1 MITDMKDAKIFSP
14 LQLGRTTLKN
24 RIAMA
29 PMSMHYEATNGTV
42 PKQLA
47 DIFVRRAE
55 GGAGYV
61 VIDAVTVDHK
71 YWYIGKTT
79 ALDKDSLVPQ
89 FAAFAKRVSD
99 AGSTLFPQLIHP
111 GPESICALKGIT
123 PLGPSVNTNANGAVS
138 RPITID
144 EIHKVVKQYGQAAR
158 RAEEAGCGG
167 IALHVAHAYMLPGAF
182 LSPLRNKRMDEYGG
196 CIDNR
201 ARLILEI
208 IEECRRN
215 ISRDFPIVLRVSGSE
230 REPGGNSLD
239 EMLYL
244 APKFEAAGVD
254 MLEVSGGVQYEGLQN
269 ILPSHSQKIGMNVYE
284 ASEIKKVVN
293 IPVFVVGK
301 INDVR
306 YAADLVERGLVD
318 GVSMGRPLLADPD
331 LPKKAYENR
340 FDDITP
346 CGSCGGRCIT
356 PEDPH
361 HPVCK
366 CHINPLVGHEYDYP
380 FNPTDKPK
388 KVLVIG
394 AGPGGMYT
402 AVTAA
407 ERGHDVTVWEKS
419 KQIGGQLNLAVV
431 SPGKQEMCKWL
442 THLNYRAKKAGVKFE
457 FKKEATVENVKEFAP
472 DAVVVAT
479 GATPLIPTFIKGV
492 GDYPIITTHDI
503 LSRKVTIPKGTVCIL
518 GGGEVACETAEMLMA
533 DARPNSFATTGSI
546 GDVEVT
552 LVEMQP
558 QLMTGVCLPNRNIA
572 LASLRREGVKSYI
585 NSKVLEVTEHEVKIQ
600 HKDGTEE
607 WLKGFDYIVLGL
619 GSRKYD
625 PLSEELKAFV
635 PEVHVIGDA
644 IKPGQSSDAMHQG
657 FHIALAAGAHIHGHG
672 LQADAARAQVF
683 HGHVQ
688 VLVAAHLHAVQGIAV
703 AIAND
708 HIVIPPF
715 PDGRLFHSGCGTRPR
730 PARAYRFQSRPAGYH
745 RDRSAQS
752 A

>member
-1 MITDMKDAKIFSP
+1 MITDMKNAKIFSP

-99 AGSTLFPQLIHP
+99 AGSTLIPQIIHP

-167 IALHVAHAYMLPGAF
+167 IALHCAHAYMLPGAF

-208 IEECRRN
+208 IAECRRN

-331 LPKKAYENR
+331 LPKKALENR

-366 CHINPLVGHEYDYP
+366 CHINPLVGHEYDFP

-388 KVLVIG
+388 KVLIIG

-492 GDYPIITTHDI
+492 GDYPVITTHDV

-518 GGGEVACETAEMLMA
+518 GGGEVACETAEMIMA

-585 NSKVLEVTEHEVKIQ
+585 NSKVLEVTEHDVKIQ
-600 HKDGTEE
+600 HKDGSEE
-607 WLKGFDYIVLGL
+607 WLKGFDYIILGL

-644 IKPGQSSDAMHQG
+644 VKPGQSSDAMHQG
-657 FHIALAAGAHIHGHG
+657 FHI
-672 LQADAARAQVF
+672 
-683 HGHVQ
+683 
-688 VLVAAHLHAVQGIAV
+688 
-703 AIAND
+703 
-708 HIVIPPF
+708 
-715 PDGRLFHSGCGTRPR
+715 
-730 PARAYRFQSRPAGYH
+730 GYEL
-745 RDRSAQS
+745 
-752 A
+752 

>member
-29 PMSMHYEATNGTV
+29 PMSMHYEATDGTV

-111 GPESICALKGIT
+111 GPESICALKGIK
-123 PLGPSVNTNANGAVS
+123 PLGPSVNTNANGHVS
-138 RPITID
+138 RAITID

-230 REPGGNSLD
+230 RIPGGNSLD

-254 MLEVSGGVQYEGLQN
+254 MLEVSGGVQYEDLQD
-269 ILPSHSQKIGMNVYE
+269 ILPSHSQKIGKNVYE

-293 IPVFVVGK
+293 IPVFAVGK

-306 YAADLVERGLVD
+306 YAADLVERGLID

-331 LPKKAYENR
+331 LPNKAYENR

-366 CHINPLVGHEYDYP
+366 CHINPLVGHEYDFP
-380 FNPTDKPK
+380 FNPTSAPK
-388 KVLVIG
+388 KLLIIG

-419 KQIGGQLNLAVV
+419 NQLGGQLNLAVA
-431 SPGKQEMCKWL
+431 SHGKHEMCKWL
-442 THLNYRAKKAGVKFE
+442 LTYRAKKAGVKFE
-457 FKKEATVENVKEFAP
+457 FKKEATVENVREFAP

-492 GDYPIITTHDI
+492 GEYPIITTHDI

-518 GGGEVACETAEMLMA
+518 GGGEVACETAETLMA

-572 LASLRREGVKSYI
+572 LASLRREGVKAYI
-585 NSKVLEVTEHEVKIQ
+585 NSKVLEVTEHDVKIQ
-600 HKDGTEE
+600 HKDGSEE

-625 PLSEELKAFV
+625 PLSEELKSFV
-635 PEVHVIGDA
+635 PEVYVIGDA
-644 IKPGQSSDAMHQG
+644 VKPGQSSDAMHQG
-657 FHIALAAGAHIHGHG
+657 FHI
-672 LQADAARAQVF
+672 
-683 HGHVQ
+683 
-688 VLVAAHLHAVQGIAV
+688 
-703 AIAND
+703 
-708 HIVIPPF
+708 
-715 PDGRLFHSGCGTRPR
+715 
-730 PARAYRFQSRPAGYH
+730 GYEL
-745 RDRSAQS
+745 
-752 A
+752 

>member
-215 ISRDFPIVLRVSGSE
+215 ISPDFPIVLRVSGSE

-492 GDYPIITTHDI
+492 GDYPVITTHDI

-644 IKPGQSSDAMHQG
+644 IKPGQSSDAMH
-657 FHIALAAGAHIHGHG
+657 
-672 LQADAARAQVF
+672 RASTSVTSCKS
-683 HGHVQ
+683 
-688 VLVAAHLHAVQGIAV
+688 LHSLCYYS
-703 AIAND
+703 
-708 HIVIPPF
+708 F
-715 PDGRLFHSGCGTRPR
+715 SSS
-730 PARAYRFQSRPAGYH
+730 YSFQSYH
-745 RDRSAQS
+745 SAK
-752 A
+752 ARRMHTGGPFANIRFL

>member
-1 MITDMKDAKIFSP
+1 MISDMKNAKLFTP

-29 PMSMHYEATNGTV
+29 PMSMHYEATDGTV

-89 FAAFAKRVSD
+89 FRDFAKRVSD
-99 AGSTLFPQLIHP
+99 AGSTLFPQIIHP
-111 GPESICALKGIT
+111 GPESICALKGIK
-123 PLGPSVNTNANGAVS
+123 PLGPSVNTNANGHVS
-138 RPITID
+138 RAMTIE
-144 EIHKVVKQYGQAAR
+144 EIQKVIKQYGQAAR

-167 IALHVAHAYMLPGAF
+167 IALHAAHAYMLPGAF

-230 REPGGNSLD
+230 RLPGGNSLD

-254 MLEVSGGVQYEGLQN
+254 MLEVSGGVQYEGLHN

-284 ASEIKKVVN
+284 ASEIKKLVN

-306 YAADLVERGLVD
+306 YAADIVERGLVD

-331 LPKKAYENR
+331 LPKKAMENR

-356 PEDPH
+356 PEDPQ

-366 CHINPLVGHEYDYP
+366 CHINPLVGQEYSFP
-380 FNPTDKPK
+380 FKPAEKVK

-407 ERGHDVTVWEKS
+407 ERGHDVTVWEKAPR
-419 KQIGGQLNLAVV
+419 IGGQLNLAVV

-442 THLNYRAKKAGVKFE
+442 SHLNYRARKAGVKFE
-457 FKKEATVENVKEFAP
+457 FKKEATVDKVRDFAP
-472 DAVVVAT
+472 DAVIVAT

-492 GDYPIITTHDI
+492 GDHPVITTHDI
-503 LSRKVTIPKGTVCIL
+503 LSRKITIPKGRVCIL
-518 GGGEVACETAEMLMA
+518 GGGEVACETAEMIMA
-533 DARPNSFATTGSI
+533 DARPNSFATTGST
-546 GDVEVT
+546 GDVEVA
-552 LVEMQP
+552 LIEMLP
-558 QLMTGVCLPNRNIA
+558 QMMTGVCLPNRNLA
-572 LASLRREGVKSYI
+572 MASLRREGVQMHV
-585 NSKVLEVTEHEVKIQ
+585 NSKVLEVTEHDVKIQ
-600 HKDGTEE
+600 RKDGTEE

-625 PLSEELKAFV
+625 PLSVELKAIV

-644 IKPGQSSDAMHQG
+644 VKPGQSSDAMHQG
-657 FHIALAAGAHIHGHG
+657 FH
-672 LQADAARAQVF
+672 
-683 HGHVQ
+683 
-688 VLVAAHLHAVQGIAV
+688 VAYEL
-703 AIAND
+703 
-708 HIVIPPF
+708 
-715 PDGRLFHSGCGTRPR
+715 
-730 PARAYRFQSRPAGYH
+730 
-745 RDRSAQS
+745 
-752 A
+752 

>member
-215 ISRDFPIVLRVSGSE
+215 ISPDFPIVLRVSGSE

-492 GDYPIITTHDI
+492 GDYPVITTHDI

-607 WLKGFDYIVLGL
+607 WLKGFDSIVLGL

-625 PLSEELKAFV
+625 PLSEALKAFV

-657 FHIALAAGAHIHGHG
+657 FH
-672 LQADAARAQVF
+672 V
-683 HGHVQ
+683 
-688 VLVAAHLHAVQGIAV
+688 
-703 AIAND
+703 
-708 HIVIPPF
+708 
-715 PDGRLFHSGCGTRPR
+715 
-730 PARAYRFQSRPAGYH
+730 GYEL
-745 RDRSAQS
+745 
-752 A
+752 

>member
-1 MITDMKDAKIFSP
+1 M
-14 LQLGRTTLKN
+14 
-24 RIAMA
+24 
-29 PMSMHYEATNGTV
+29 
-42 PKQLA
+42 
-47 DIFVRRAE
+47 
-55 GGAGYV
+55 
-61 VIDAVTVDHK
+61 
-71 YWYIGKTT
+71 
-79 ALDKDSLVPQ
+79 
-89 FAAFAKRVSD
+89 
-99 AGSTLFPQLIHP
+99 
-111 GPESICALKGIT
+111 
-123 PLGPSVNTNANGAVS
+123 
-138 RPITID
+138 
-144 EIHKVVKQYGQAAR
+144 
-158 RAEEAGCGG
+158 
-167 IALHVAHAYMLPGAF
+167 
-182 LSPLRNKRMDEYGG
+182 
-196 CIDNR
+196 
-201 ARLILEI
+201 EI

-293 IPVFVVGK
+293 IPVSLSARSTTCATPPIWWSVVWWTACPWAVLCSQTPTCRRKHSRTASMTSRPAAPAAAAASRRK
-301 INDVR
+301 IR
-306 YAADLVERGLVD
+306 IIRSASA
-318 GVSMGRPLLADPD
+318 
-331 LPKKAYENR
+331 
-340 FDDITP
+340 T
-346 CGSCGGRCIT
+346 
-356 PEDPH
+356 
-361 HPVCK
+361 
-366 CHINPLVGHEYDYP
+366 INPLVGHEYDFP
-380 FNPTDKPK
+380 FNPTDKPR
-388 KVLVIG
+388 KVLIIG

-407 ERGHDVTVWEKS
+407 ERGHDVTVWEKG

-492 GDYPIITTHDI
+492 GDYPVITTHDV

-518 GGGEVACETAEMLMA
+518 GGGEVACETAEMIMA

-585 NSKVLEVTEHEVKIQ
+585 NSKVLEVTEHDVKIQ
-600 HKDGTEE
+600 HKDGSEE
-607 WLKGFDYIVLGL
+607 WLKGFDYIILGL

-644 IKPGQSSDAMHQG
+644 VKPGQSSDAMHQG
-657 FHIALAAGAHIHGHG
+657 FHI
-672 LQADAARAQVF
+672 
-683 HGHVQ
+683 
-688 VLVAAHLHAVQGIAV
+688 
-703 AIAND
+703 
-708 HIVIPPF
+708 
-715 PDGRLFHSGCGTRPR
+715 
-730 PARAYRFQSRPAGYH
+730 GYEL
-745 RDRSAQS
+745 
-752 A
+752 

>member
-29 PMSMHYEATNGTV
+29 PMSRHYEATNGTV

-61 VIDAVTVDHK
+61 VIDAVTVDQK

-657 FHIALAAGAHIHGHG
+657 FH
-672 LQADAARAQVF
+672 V
-683 HGHVQ
+683 
-688 VLVAAHLHAVQGIAV
+688 
-703 AIAND
+703 
-708 HIVIPPF
+708 
-715 PDGRLFHSGCGTRPR
+715 
-730 PARAYRFQSRPAGYH
+730 GYEL
-745 RDRSAQS
+745 
-752 A
+752 

>member
-394 AGPGGMYT
+394 AGPGGMST
-402 AVTAA
+402 AVTSA
-407 ERGHDVTVWEKS
+407 ERGHAVTVWEKS

-657 FHIALAAGAHIHGHG
+657 FH
-672 LQADAARAQVF
+672 V
-683 HGHVQ
+683 
-688 VLVAAHLHAVQGIAV
+688 
-703 AIAND
+703 
-708 HIVIPPF
+708 
-715 PDGRLFHSGCGTRPR
+715 
-730 PARAYRFQSRPAGYH
+730 GYEL
-745 RDRSAQS
+745 
-752 A
+752 

>member
-1 MITDMKDAKIFSP
+1 MITDMKDAKIFLP

-215 ISRDFPIVLRVSGSE
+215 ISPDFPIVLRVSGSE

-442 THLNYRAKKAGVKFE
+442 THLNYRAKKVGVKFE
-457 FKKEATVENVKEFAP
+457 FKKEATVESVKEFAP

-657 FHIALAAGAHIHGHG
+657 FH
-672 LQADAARAQVF
+672 V
-683 HGHVQ
+683 
-688 VLVAAHLHAVQGIAV
+688 
-703 AIAND
+703 
-708 HIVIPPF
+708 
-715 PDGRLFHSGCGTRPR
+715 
-730 PARAYRFQSRPAGYH
+730 GYEL
-745 RDRSAQS
+745 
-752 A
+752 

>member
-1 MITDMKDAKIFSP
+1 MITDMKNAKLFSP

-29 PMSMHYEATNGTV
+29 PMSMHYEATDGTV

-79 ALDKDSLVPQ
+79 ALDKDKLVPQ
-89 FAAFAKRVSD
+89 FRAFAQRVTD
-99 AGSTLFPQLIHP
+99 AGSTLIPQIIHP
-111 GPESICALKGIT
+111 GPESICALKGIK

-138 RPITID
+138 RPMTID

-167 IALHVAHAYMLPGAF
+167 IALHAAHAYMLPGAF

-215 ISRDFPIVLRVSGSE
+215 VSRDFPIILRVSGSE
-230 REPGGNSLD
+230 RLPGGNSLD

-244 APKFEAAGVD
+244 APKLEAAGVD

-284 ASEIKKVVN
+284 ASEIKKVVS

-301 INDVR
+301 INDIR
-306 YAADLVERGLVD
+306 YGADIVERGLVD
-318 GVSMGRPLLADPD
+318 GISLGRPLLADPD
-331 LPKKAYENR
+331 LPQKAYENR

-356 PEDPH
+356 PENPQ

-366 CHINPLVGHEYDYP
+366 CHINPLVGQEYDFP
-380 FNPTDKPK
+380 FNPVTKPK

-407 ERGHDVTVWEKS
+407 ERGHDVTVWEK
-419 KQIGGQLNLAVV
+419 KAIIGGQLNLAVV

-442 THLNYRAKKAGVKFE
+442 THLNYRAQKAGVKFE
-457 FKKEATVENVKEFAP
+457 FKKEATAECVKEFAP

-479 GATPLIPTFIKGV
+479 GATPMIPTFIKGV
-492 GDYPIITTHDI
+492 GDYPVITTHDI
-503 LSRKVTIPKGTVCIL
+503 LSRKITVPKGRVCIL

-552 LVEMQP
+552 LIEMLP
-558 QLMTGVCLPNRNIA
+558 QMMTGVCLPNRNLA
-572 LASLRREGVKSYI
+572 LANLRREGVQMNV
-585 NSKVLEVTEHEVKIQ
+585 NSKVLEVTEHDVKIQ
-600 HKDGTEE
+600 RKDGTEE

-625 PLSEELKAFV
+625 PISEDLKAFV
-635 PEVHVIGDA
+635 PEVYVIGDA
-644 IKPGQSSDAMHQG
+644 VKPGQSSDAMHQG
-657 FHIALAAGAHIHGHG
+657 FY
-672 LQADAARAQVF
+672 
-683 HGHVQ
+683 
-688 VLVAAHLHAVQGIAV
+688 
-703 AIAND
+703 
-708 HIVIPPF
+708 
-715 PDGRLFHSGCGTRPR
+715 T
-730 PARAYRFQSRPAGYH
+730 GYKL
-745 RDRSAQS
+745 
-752 A
+752 

>member
-201 ARLILEI
+201 ACLILEI

-492 GDYPIITTHDI
+492 GDYPVITTHDI

-657 FHIALAAGAHIHGHG
+657 FH
-672 LQADAARAQVF
+672 V
-683 HGHVQ
+683 
-688 VLVAAHLHAVQGIAV
+688 
-703 AIAND
+703 
-708 HIVIPPF
+708 
-715 PDGRLFHSGCGTRPR
+715 
-730 PARAYRFQSRPAGYH
+730 GYEL
-745 RDRSAQS
+745 
-752 A
+752 

>member
-600 HKDGTEE
+600 RKDGTEE

-657 FHIALAAGAHIHGHG
+657 FH
-672 LQADAARAQVF
+672 V
-683 HGHVQ
+683 
-688 VLVAAHLHAVQGIAV
+688 
-703 AIAND
+703 
-708 HIVIPPF
+708 
-715 PDGRLFHSGCGTRPR
+715 
-730 PARAYRFQSRPAGYH
+730 GYEL
-745 RDRSAQS
+745 
-752 A
+752 

>member
-492 GDYPIITTHDI
+492 GDYPVIATHDI

-657 FHIALAAGAHIHGHG
+657 FH
-672 LQADAARAQVF
+672 V
-683 HGHVQ
+683 
-688 VLVAAHLHAVQGIAV
+688 
-703 AIAND
+703 
-708 HIVIPPF
+708 
-715 PDGRLFHSGCGTRPR
+715 
-730 PARAYRFQSRPAGYH
+730 GYEL
-745 RDRSAQS
+745 
-752 A
+752 

>member
-1 MITDMKDAKIFSP
+1 MITDMKNAKLFTP
-14 LQLGRTTLKN
+14 LQIGRTTLKN

-29 PMSMHYEATNGTV
+29 PMSMHYEATDGTV

-55 GGAGYV
+55 GGVGYV

-79 ALDKDSLVPQ
+79 ALDKDKLVPQ
-89 FAAFAKRVSD
+89 FKAFAQRVTD
-99 AGSTLFPQLIHP
+99 AGSTLIPQIVHP
-111 GPESICALKGIT
+111 GPESICALKGIK
-123 PLGPSVNTNANGAVS
+123 PLGPSVNTNANGHVS
-138 RPITID
+138 RAMTIE
-144 EIHKVVKQYGQAAR
+144 EIQKVVKQYGQAAR

-167 IALHVAHAYMLPGAF
+167 IALHCAHAYMLPGAF

-201 ARLILEI
+201 ARLMIEI

-215 ISRDFPIVLRVSGSE
+215 VSPDFPIILRVSGSE
-230 REPGGNSLD
+230 RNSGGHSLE

-269 ILPSHSQKIGMNVYE
+269 ILPSHAQQIGINVYE

-301 INDVR
+301 INDIR
-306 YAADLVERGLVD
+306 YGADIVERGLVD
-318 GVSMGRPLLADPD
+318 GITLGRPLLADPD
-331 LPKKAYENR
+331 LPNKALENR

-356 PEDPH
+356 PEDPQ
-361 HPVCK
+361 HPVCQ
-366 CHINPLVGHEYDYP
+366 CHINPLVGKEYDYP

-388 KVLVIG
+388 KVLVVG

-407 ERGHDVTVWEKS
+407 ERGHDVTVWEKTAS
-419 KQIGGQLNLAVV
+419 IGGQLKLAVV

-442 THLNYRAKKAGVKFE
+442 VHLNYRAKKAGVKFE
-457 FKKEATVENVKEFAP
+457 FKKEATAENIKEFAP
-472 DAVVVAT
+472 DTVIVAT
-479 GATPLIPTFIKGV
+479 GATPLIPKFIKGV
-492 GDYPIITTHDI
+492 GDYPVITTHDI
-503 LSRKVTIPKGTVCIL
+503 LSRKVTVPKGRVCIL

-552 LVEMQP
+552 LIEMLP
-558 QLMTGVCLPNRNIA
+558 QMMTGVCLPNRNIA
-572 LASLRREGVKSYI
+572 MANLRHEGVKMNV
-585 NSKVLEVTEHEVKIQ
+585 NSKVLEVTEHDVLVQ
-600 HKDGTEE
+600 RKDGTQE

-625 PLSEELKAFV
+625 PISEDIKAFV
-635 PEVHVIGDA
+635 PEVYVIGDA
-644 IKPGQSSDAMHQG
+644 VKPGQSSDAMHQG
-657 FHIALAAGAHIHGHG
+657 FF
-672 LQADAARAQVF
+672 V
-683 HGHVQ
+683 
-688 VLVAAHLHAVQGIAV
+688 
-703 AIAND
+703 
-708 HIVIPPF
+708 
-715 PDGRLFHSGCGTRPR
+715 
-730 PARAYRFQSRPAGYH
+730 GYKI
-745 RDRSAQS
+745 
-752 A
+752 

>member
-29 PMSMHYEATNGTV
+29 PMSMHYEATSGTV

-111 GPESICALKGIT
+111 GPESICALKGIK

-215 ISRDFPIVLRVSGSE
+215 ISPDFPIVLRVSGSE

-657 FHIALAAGAHIHGHG
+657 FH
-672 LQADAARAQVF
+672 V
-683 HGHVQ
+683 
-688 VLVAAHLHAVQGIAV
+688 
-703 AIAND
+703 
-708 HIVIPPF
+708 
-715 PDGRLFHSGCGTRPR
+715 
-730 PARAYRFQSRPAGYH
+730 GYEL
-745 RDRSAQS
+745 
-752 A
+752 

>member
-111 GPESICALKGIT
+111 GPESISALKGIT

-479 GATPLIPTFIKGV
+479 GATPLIPPFIKGV

-657 FHIALAAGAHIHGHG
+657 FH
-672 LQADAARAQVF
+672 V
-683 HGHVQ
+683 
-688 VLVAAHLHAVQGIAV
+688 
-703 AIAND
+703 
-708 HIVIPPF
+708 
-715 PDGRLFHSGCGTRPR
+715 
-730 PARAYRFQSRPAGYH
+730 GYEL
-745 RDRSAQS
+745 
-752 A
+752 

>member
-442 THLNYRAKKAGVKFE
+442 THLNYRAKKAGVKLE

-657 FHIALAAGAHIHGHG
+657 FH
-672 LQADAARAQVF
+672 V
-683 HGHVQ
+683 
-688 VLVAAHLHAVQGIAV
+688 
-703 AIAND
+703 
-708 HIVIPPF
+708 
-715 PDGRLFHSGCGTRPR
+715 
-730 PARAYRFQSRPAGYH
+730 GYEL
-745 RDRSAQS
+745 
-752 A
+752 